1 MISTHG
7 NSVGCSFP
15 MAVHGH
21 TVYPEEDRENRW
33 QWLPY
38 THPPRSRPSVRISIH
53 LSPEAPQRA
62 GSKGAASAGSRAKAS
77 PLPAALNA
85 IAKKHGLD
93 MLPLFP
99 GTESLTWQTEAPAK
113 DAEGIVDELL
123 KTPGI
128 DGAYIK
134 PAESPPRAPGGPL

>member
-7 NSVGCSFP
+7 NSDGDSFS
-15 MAVHGH
+15 MAVHCH
-21 TVYPEEDRENRW
+21 TVYPEENRENLR
-33 QWLPY
+33 QRLIN
-38 THPPRSRPSVRISIH
+38 TKPPRSRPSVRISIH
-53 LSPEAPQRA
+53 LSPEDPRRGGRK
-62 GSKGAASAGSRAKAS
+62 GSASPGRTAKAS
-77 PLPAALNA
+77 SLPAALHA

-93 MLPLFP
+93 MTPLFP

-134 PAESPPRAPGGPL
+134 PAESPPRAPGEPL